1 MIKLQ
6 DYTPEVYYK
15 QSRDFQ
21 FIGRLYDL
29 VLNSVKTN
37 ADMIYDIP
45 SSDAAGSKMIDLLT
59 LTLGFKARHNYN
71 VKQLAAICSILPTVL
86 KNKGTLGAIKMA
98 CQALLNAEGI
108 TDSAEI
114 LADWVVNP
122 ENIFNIIIY
131 IPPALSDLSLL
142 LDLLSYILPAGISCE
157 IYRAIKVDTPTP
169 KTTIKSKDLP
179 QVYERVKEYNNDIIG
194 VSMVPR
200 GIVPHGIEDLNGF
213 DNPADSE
220 ITIINPD
227 KDYCG
232 PTTNSTIIRGLDD
245 SDDSSN

>member
-6 DYTPEVYYK
+6 EYTPEVYYK

-71 VKQLAAICSILPTVL
+71 VKQLAAICSILPTIL
-86 KNKGTLGAIKMA
+86 RNKGTLLAIKIA

-108 TDSAEI
+108 TDNANI
-114 LADWVVNP
+114 IADWTENP
-122 ENIFNIIIY
+122 ASIFSLIIY
-131 IPPALSDLSLL
+131 IPPALTDLSLL

-157 IYRAIKVDTPTP
+157 IYRAIKVEAPAP
-169 KTTIKSKDLP
+169 KTISRSADTIQK
-179 QVYERVKEYNNDIIG
+179 YERVKEYDTDIIG

-200 GIVPHGIEDLNGF
+200 GAVDLNGF
-213 DNPADSE
+213 DNPLATE
-220 ITIINPD
+220 TTVVNPD
-227 KDYCG
+227 QNYCG
-232 PTTNSTIIRGLDD
+232 PITNSTVIRE
-245 SDDSSN
+245 SDDSRDDEGE